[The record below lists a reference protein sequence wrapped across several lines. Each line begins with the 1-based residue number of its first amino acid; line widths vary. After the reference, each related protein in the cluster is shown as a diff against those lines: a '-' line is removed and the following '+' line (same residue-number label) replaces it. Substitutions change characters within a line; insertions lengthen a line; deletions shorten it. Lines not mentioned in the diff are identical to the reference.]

1 MVLPKGKEHSRMEII
16 TNAENRKSLVKTL
29 SEHFGERAVYLGPPS
44 FAYQIGSITV
54 DRESKVIFEDDSM
67 EDEVRRVLFQNDV
80 TVTEETE
87 ETPQEESG
95 SEAEIKI
102 PIGEVTPQGII
113 NLINMMHSKQY
124 LINRAVGRECI
135 LVTDT
140 LTDVLAEKTFEDA
153 ASAADF
159 ITEHGGCK
167 GVTFKDGN
175 ITFTGFPQTENMMEY
190 CRLAS
195 AMVKRASEQK
205 RVNPK
210 QTIEENEKYYMRA
223 WLVSLG
229 FSGSEGKETRVF
241 FLKGLKGHTA
251 FRTPEDAEKWKANRR
266 AERGTTVCSE

>member
-1 MVLPKGKEHSRMEII
+1 MVLPKGKEIGRMEII

-54 DRESKVIFEDDSM
+54 DRESKVIFEDESM
-67 EDEVRRVLFQNDV
+67 EDDVRRVLFQNDV
-80 TVTEETE
+80 TVTEENQ

-102 PIGEVTPQGII
+102 PIGEMTPQGII

-124 LINRAVGRECI
+124 LINRAVGRKCV
-135 LVTDT
+135 LVTDS
-140 LTDVLAEKTFEDA
+140 LTDALAEEAFEDTGA
-153 ASAADF
+153 ALDF

-167 GVTFKDGN
+167 GITFVDRN
-175 ITFTGFPQTENMMEY
+175 ISFTGFPQTENIMEY

-229 FSGSEGKETRVF
+229 FSGNEGKETRAF

-251 FRTPEDAEKWKANRR
+251 FRTPEDAEKWKANRK
-266 AERGTTVCSE
+266 AEKRTTVCSE

>member
-87 ETPQEESG
+87 ETPQEECG

-140 LTDVLAEKTFEDA
+140 LTDALAEKTFEDA

-223 WLVSLG
+223 WLVSIG
-229 FSGSEGKETRVF
+229 FGGSEGKETRSF

-266 AERGTTVCSE
+266 AERGSTVCSE

>member
-44 FAYQIGSITV
+44 FAYQIGNITV

-80 TVTEETE
+80 TVTEETQ

-102 PIGEVTPQGII
+102 PIGEMTPQGII

-140 LTDVLAEKTFEDA
+140 LTDALAEKTFEDA
-153 ASAADF
+153 GLAADF
-159 ITEHGGCK
+159 ITEQGGCT
-167 GVTFKDGN
+167 GATFKDGN

-195 AMVKRASEQK
+195 AMIKRASEQK

-229 FSGSEGKETRVF
+229 FSGSEGKETRAF

>member
-80 TVTEETE
+80 TVTEETQE
-87 ETPQEESG
+87 MPQEESG

-124 LINRAVGRECI
+124 LINRAVGRACI

-140 LTDVLAEKTFEDA
+140 LTNALAEKTFEDA
-153 ASAADF
+153 GSAADF
-159 ITEHGGCK
+159 ITEQGGCT

-195 AMVKRASEQK
+195 AMVKKASEQK

-223 WLVSLG
+223 WLVSIG
-229 FSGSEGKETRVF
+229 FGGREGKEIRSF

-266 AERGTTVCSE
+266 AERGSTVCSE

>member
-29 SEHFGERAVYLGPPS
+29 SEHFGERAVYLGPPC
-44 FAYQIGSITV
+44 FAYQIGNITV

-80 TVTEETE
+80 TVTEETQ

-102 PIGEVTPQGII
+102 PIGEMTPQGII

-140 LTDVLAEKTFEDA
+140 LTDALAEKTFEDA
-153 ASAADF
+153 GLAADF
-159 ITEHGGCK
+159 ITEQGGCT
-167 GVTFKDGN
+167 GATFKDGN

-195 AMVKRASEQK
+195 AMIKRASEQK

-229 FSGSEGKETRVF
+229 FSGSEGKETRAF

>member
-140 LTDVLAEKTFEDA
+140 LTDALAEKTFEDA

-223 WLVSLG
+223 WLVSIG
-229 FSGSEGKETRVF
+229 FGGSEGKETRSF

-251 FRTPEDAEKWKANRR
+251 FRTPEDAEKWKANRK

>member
-1 MVLPKGKEHSRMEII
+1 MEII
-16 TNAENRKSLVKTL
+16 TNAENRKELVKAL
-29 SEHFGERAVYLGPPS
+29 SGHFGQRSEYLGPPS
-44 FAYQIGSITV
+44 FAYRIGSITV
-54 DRESKVIFEDDSM
+54 DRDAKVILEDDSM

-80 TVTEETE
+80 AEEPQETQTEE
-87 ETPQEESG
+87 P
-95 SEAEIKI
+95 EAEIKI
-102 PIGEVTPQGII
+102 PIGRMTPQGII

-266 AERGTTVCSE
+266 AERGSTVCSE

>member
-1 MVLPKGKEHSRMEII
+1 MKII

-54 DRESKVIFEDDSM
+54 DRESKVIFEDESM
-67 EDEVRRVLFQNDV
+67 EDDVRRVLFQNDV
-80 TVTEETE
+80 AEETQETQTEE
-87 ETPQEESG
+87 P
-95 SEAEIKI
+95 EAEIKI
-102 PIGEVTPQGII
+102 PIGSMTPQGII

-124 LINRAVGRECI
+124 LINRAVGRKCV
-135 LVTDT
+135 LVTDS
-140 LTDVLAEKTFEDA
+140 LTDALAEEEFEDTGA
-153 ASAADF
+153 AVDF

-167 GVTFKDGN
+167 GITFVDRN
-175 ITFTGFPQTENMMEY
+175 ISFTGFPQTENIMEY

-210 QTIEENEKYYMRA
+210 QTVEENEKYYMRA

-229 FSGSEGKETRVF
+229 FSGNEGKETRAF

-251 FRTPEDAEKWKANRR
+251 FRTPEDAEKWKANRK
-266 AERGTTVCSE
+266 AEKRTTVCSE

>member
-1 MVLPKGKEHSRMEII
+1 MEII
-16 TNAENRKSLVKTL
+16 TNAENRKELVKAL
-29 SEHFGERAVYLGPPS
+29 SRHFGQRSEYLGPPS
-44 FAYQIGSITV
+44 FAYRIGNITV
-54 DRESKVIFEDDSM
+54 DRDVKVILEDDSM

-80 TVTEETE
+80 AEETQETQTEE
-87 ETPQEESG
+87 P
-95 SEAEIKI
+95 EAEIKI
-102 PIGEVTPQGII
+102 PIGSMTPQCII

-135 LVTDT
+135 LITDT
-140 LTDVLAEKTFEDA
+140 LTDALAEKTFEDA
-153 ASAADF
+153 GSAADF
-159 ITEHGGCK
+159 ITEQGGCT
-167 GVTFKDGN
+167 GVSFKDGN

-205 RVNPK
+205 RVNSK

-229 FSGSEGKETRVF
+229 FSGSEGKETRAF

>member
-1 MVLPKGKEHSRMEII
+1 MEII

-95 SEAEIKI
+95 SEAGIKI

-140 LTDVLAEKTFEDA
+140 LTDALAEKTFEDA
-153 ASAADF
+153 ASVADF
-159 ITEHGGCK
+159 ITEHGGYK

-229 FSGSEGKETRVF
+229 FSGSEGKETRAF

>member
-1 MVLPKGKEHSRMEII
+1 MEII

-124 LINRAVGRECI
+124 LIDRAVGRECI

-140 LTDVLAEKTFEDA
+140 LTDALAEKKFEDA

>member
-80 TVTEETE
+80 AVTEETQ
-87 ETPQEESG
+87 ETLQEENG

-102 PIGEVTPQGII
+102 PIGEMTPQGII

-135 LVTDT
+135 LVTDI
-140 LTDVLAEKTFEDA
+140 LTDALAEKTFEDA

-229 FSGSEGKETRVF
+229 FSGSEGKETRAF

-251 FRTPEDAEKWKANRR
+251 FRTSEDAEKWKANRR